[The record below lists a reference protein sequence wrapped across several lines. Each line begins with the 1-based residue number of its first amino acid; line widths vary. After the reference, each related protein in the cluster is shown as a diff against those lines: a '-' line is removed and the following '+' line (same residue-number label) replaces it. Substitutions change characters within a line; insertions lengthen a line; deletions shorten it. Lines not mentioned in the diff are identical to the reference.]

1 MIQEVE
7 AVLDAPGSIPGE
19 EGRKSIITLVPR
31 IGTVNVNES
40 VRESVRGIMEED
52 IGLEDTIGITKMREP
67 IGIGELVV
75 QQGEARE
82 GGSMMMTA
90 GRGEAN
96 GARGVG
102 TRVL

>member
-1 MIQEVE
+1 M
-7 AVLDAPGSIPGE
+7 LFRS
-19 EGRKSIITLVPR
+19 
-31 IGTVNVNES
+31 NVNES
-40 VRESVRGIMEED
+40 ARESVRGIMGEG
-52 IGLEDTIGITKMREP
+52 IGLEDTIGIMKMREL

-75 QQGEARE
+75 QEGEARE

-90 GRGEAN
+90 ERGEAS